1 MCRPGLFTVSPD
13 EEEIE
18 GGHDTTEEFPS
29 ADGGVRRAGH
39 ARAAG
44 SE

>member
-1 MCRPGLFTVSPD
+1 MCRPGLFTVSPS

-29 ADGGVRRAGH
+29 VEVGVRGAGQ
-39 ARAAG
+39 ACTT
-44 SE
+44 SPE